1 MKIKALRNGSLGEA
15 DRLELARLLIKAG
28 YIVRITKEII
38 PGRTTKATVIE
49 YAENKEEL
57 SHE

>member
-15 DRLELARLLIKAG
+15 DRLELARLLVKAG

-38 PGRTTKATVIE
+38 PGKSKKATVIE
-49 YAENKEEL
+49 YAEDKEEL
-57 SHE
+57 IRE